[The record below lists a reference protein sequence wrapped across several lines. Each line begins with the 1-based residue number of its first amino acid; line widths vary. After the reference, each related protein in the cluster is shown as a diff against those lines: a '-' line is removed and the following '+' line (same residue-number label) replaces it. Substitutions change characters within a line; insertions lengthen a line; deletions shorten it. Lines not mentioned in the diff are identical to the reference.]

1 MDQPP
6 AVPVSTGSMQEPGAT
21 HTRLS
26 GRWLLLARV
35 AWLSVAALG
44 ITLTTLSIPIFFAQV
59 QQVCTGSASDNACV
73 RPQDLQALKQLGLSP
88 AFAVTIFIVPSLV
101 VILVLIGL
109 GTLLFWRRSAEP
121 RTLFVGFLLMLAG
134 TQFIGLPYLL
144 AVVPP
149 AWWVPVA
156 ALGFLTDAG
165 FILFWYLF
173 PNGQFVPR
181 WTRWLALAGI
191 LERALVD
198 FFPGSLLSHWP
209 AAVFV
214 LFDLGLYGS
223 VIVAQVSRYRR
234 HSTPV
239 ERQQTKWVVL
249 ALVTGTLLNL
259 ATELVLA
266 WEPVLPGMAHVLV
279 SLALNII
286 ISLAVLLIPLAI
298 ALSILR
304 YRLWEIDALVSK
316 LLVYGVLTALLAGV
330 YAGLVIGLQALV
342 SNLTGQASQ
351 PLVTVV
357 STLVIAV
364 LVLPVRRRIQAIIDR
379 RFYRRKYDAEQTLAA
394 FSASLGKEVNLTQL
408 SEQVL
413 AVVRGTMQPT
423 HVSLWLLPPKRHTR
437 TSSQTAHV
445 QFGDNEERIE

>member
-1 MDQPP
+1 
-6 AVPVSTGSMQEPGAT
+6 
-21 HTRLS
+21 
-26 GRWLLLARV
+26 
-35 AWLSVAALG
+35 
-44 ITLTTLSIPIFFAQV
+44 
-59 QQVCTGSASDNACV
+59 
-73 RPQDLQALKQLGLSP
+73 
-88 AFAVTIFIVPSLV
+88 
-101 VILVLIGL
+101 
-109 GTLLFWRRSAEP
+109 
-121 RTLFVGFLLMLAG
+121 MLAG

-149 AWWVPVA
+149 AWWVPVE

-181 WTRWLALAGI
+181 WTRWAALAGI

-266 WEPVLPGMAHVLV
+266 WEPVLPGVAHVLV

-286 ISLAVLLIPLAI
+286 LSLAVLLLPLAI
-298 ALSILR
+298 AISILR
-304 YRLWEIDALVSK
+304 YRLWEIDALISK
-316 LLVYGVLTALLAGV
+316 VLVYGVLTALLAGV

-394 FSASLGKEVNLTQL
+394 FSAALGKEVNLTQL

-423 HVSLWLLPPKRHTR
+423 HVSLWLLPPKRHTE

-445 QFGDNEERIE
+445 QFGDNEERVE

>member
-6 AVPVSTGSMQEPGAT
+6 AVPVSTGSMQEPGTT

-44 ITLTTLSIPIFFAQV
+44 ITLTILSIPIFFAQV
-59 QQVCTGSASDNACV
+59 QQGCTGAASDNPCLS
-73 RPQDLQALKQLGLSP
+73 PQDLQALEQLGLSP
-88 AFAVTIFIVPSLV
+88 AFFATILIVPILIV
-101 VILVLIGL
+101 VLVLIGL
-109 GTLLFWRRSAEP
+109 GALLFWRKSAEP
-121 RTLFVGFLLMLAG
+121 FTLFVGFLLMLAG
-134 TQFIGLPYLL
+134 TQSVGLPGLL

-156 ALGFLTDAG
+156 ALGFLNDAG
-165 FILFWYLF
+165 FILFLYLF

-181 WTRWLALAGI
+181 WTRWPALAGI

-209 AAVFV
+209 AAVFG

-249 ALVTGTLLNL
+249 ALVPLLLLNL
-259 ATELVLA
+259 ASELVFA
-266 WEPVLPGMAHVLV
+266 WVPVPSGMAHVLV
-279 SLALNII
+279 LLALNII
-286 ISLAVLLIPLAI
+286 IFLAVLLIPLAI
-298 ALSILR
+298 AISILR

-316 LLVYGVLTALLAGV
+316 VLVYGVLTALLAGV

-394 FSASLGKEVNLTQL
+394 FSAALGKEVNLTQL

-423 HVSLWLLPPKRHTR
+423 HVSLWLLPPKRHTK

-445 QFGDNEERIE
+445 QFGDKEERME

>member
-6 AVPVSTGSMQEPGAT
+6 AVPVSTSSMQEPGAT

-59 QQVCTGSASDNACV
+59 QHVCTGAASDNPCL
-73 RPQDLQALKQLGLSP
+73 RPQDLQAMEQLGLSP
-88 AFAVTIFIVPSLV
+88 AFVATIFIVLTLIV
-101 VILVLIGL
+101 VLVLIVL

-121 RTLFVGFLLMLAG
+121 FTLFVGFLLMLAG
-134 TQFIGLPYLL
+134 PQFVGLPYLL
-144 AVVPP
+144 AAVPP
-149 AWWVPVA
+149 AWWVPVE
-156 ALGFLTDAG
+156 ALGFLNDAG
-165 FILFWYLF
+165 SILFFYLF

-198 FFPGSLLSHWP
+198 FFPGSLLSHWS

-249 ALVTGTLLNL
+249 ALVLLMLLNL
-259 ATELVLA
+259 ASELGLA
-266 WEPVLPGMAHVLV
+266 WVPVLSGVAHVLV
-279 SLALNII
+279 LLALNSI
-286 ISLAVLLIPLAI
+286 ISLAALLIALAI
-298 ALSILR
+298 AISILR

-316 LLVYGVLTALLAGV
+316 VLVYGVLTALLAGV

-357 STLVIAV
+357 STLVIAA
-364 LVLPVRRRIQAIIDR
+364 LVLPVSRRIQAIIDR

-394 FSASLGKEVNLTQL
+394 FSAALGKEVNLTQL

-437 TSSQTAHV
+437 TSSQAAHV
-445 QFGDNEERIE
+445 QFGDNEERME

>member
-44 ITLTTLSIPIFFAQV
+44 ITLTILSIPIFFAQV
-59 QQVCTGSASDNACV
+59 QQGCTGAASDNPCL
-73 RPQDLQALKQLGLSP
+73 RPQDLQALEQLGLSP
-88 AFAVTIFIVPSLV
+88 AFFATILIVPSLIIV
-101 VILVLIGL
+101 LVLVGL
-109 GTLLFWRRSAEP
+109 GALLFWRKSAEP
-121 RTLFVGFLLMLAG
+121 FTLFVGFLLMLAG
-134 TQFIGLPYLL
+134 IVSIGLPYLL

-156 ALGFLTDAG
+156 ALGFLNDAG
-165 FILFWYLF
+165 FILFCYLF
-173 PNGQFVPR
+173 PTGQFVPR
-181 WTRWLALAGI
+181 WTRWLALVGI
-191 LERALVD
+191 SELV
-198 FFPGSLLSHWP
+198 F
-209 AAVFV
+209 
-214 LFDLGLYGS
+214 
-223 VIVAQVSRYRR
+223 AQV
-234 HSTPV
+234 
-239 ERQQTKWVVL
+239 
-249 ALVTGTLLNL
+249 
-259 ATELVLA
+259 
-266 WEPVLPGMAHVLV
+266 PVLPGVAQVLGL
-279 SLALNII
+279 LALNII
-286 ISLAVLLIPLAI
+286 IFLAVLLIPLAI

-316 LLVYGVLTALLAGV
+316 LLVYGMLTALLAGV

-379 RFYRRKYDAEQTLAA
+379 RFYRRKYDAQQTLAA
-394 FSASLGKEVNLTQL
+394 FSAALGKEVNLTQL

-413 AVVRGTMQPT
+413 AVVQGTMQPT
-423 HVSLWLLPPKRHTR
+423 HVSLWLLPPKRHTK

-445 QFGDNEERIE
+445 QFGDKEEHME